1 MSENGPQP
9 LSQYALVNGA
19 RLYYVDAG
27 RGPPL
32 LMVHGLGASHADWEH
47 QIGVFSRIFRVVA
60 PDLRGHGDSDAF
72 GPFSVERFATDLLQL
87 AEQLGIGN
95 FALMGH
101 SMGGAVAMQMAIL
114 RPERV
119 VKLVLTNTLP
129 DFRPQGFLQRRQIW
143 YRQAMVRLFGMRS
156 LARATA
162 ARMFPEPAQAEQREA
177 LARRNSRINPKVY
190 LDTLRAV
197 TGWAVHDK
205 LQWLRMPTLV
215 LAAEHDYF
223 PVAAAQTFAEAL
235 PDGRYRLFEGA
246 HHGLPMEYAE
256 DFNRAVMEFLMPSG
270 GAVAARGDGGLNWL
284 RVDTHAVPKID
295 VRDLLRKN

>member
-1 MSENGPQP
+1 MSQSGQT

-19 RLYYVDAG
+19 RLYYVDEG

-32 LMVHGLGASHADWEH
+32 LMVHGLGASHSDWEH
-47 QIGVFSRIFRVVA
+47 QVGAFSRVFRVVA

-129 DFRPQGFLQRRQIW
+129 NFRPQGFLQRRQIW
-143 YRQAMVRLFGMRS
+143 YRQAMVRLFGMRR
-156 LARATA
+156 LAQATA
-162 ARMFPEPAQAEQREA
+162 RRMFPEPAQAAQREA
-177 LARRNSRINPKVY
+177 LARRNARIDPKVY
-190 LDTLRAV
+190 LETLRAA
-197 TGWAVHDK
+197 TGWAVQDK

-215 LAAEHDYF
+215 MAAEHDYF
-223 PVAAAQTFAEAL
+223 PVAAAQAFAEAL
-235 PDGRYRLFEGA
+235 PDSHYRVFEGA
-246 HHGLPMEYAE
+246 HHGLPMECPE
-256 DFNRAVMEFLMPSG
+256 EFNRAVMEFLMPSG
-270 GAVAARGDGGLNWL
+270 GAAAVRGDGGLNWL
-284 RVDTHAVPKID
+284 RVDTRAMPKID
-295 VRDLLRKN
+295 VRELLKKN